1 MTKKSIKWVARLI
14 SIAVLASLLL
24 VSQVHASINI
34 NVEAVQKSVAFLY
47 AADSHGDVDK
57 TKPIGTGFFVEI
69 PLKSDPQRAYR
80 VLVTARHMV
89 DPTWAQC
96 GQANPEVIYARVN
109 KKTYTPGSGV
119 SGVDFLRVDLSEQG
133 KPTWRHHSDDHV
145 DAAVILLTANKENV
159 EIFDTGAVPVGLFPT
174 EVETAS
180 ESIGNPIMSAGLMP
194 GLTGTTRN
202 YPIFKFGQISNIP
215 PEDIE
220 MHCGPNLPASFVKVW
235 LIAANLVPGN
245 SGSPI
250 FHVPLGGSGMNIGGT
265 RPMLLGVQSISFLGA
280 DVAGMT
286 PVKYVYE
293 ILQSMG
299 LPDGDL
305 RRGLQPPPSPTP
317 PSAKP

>member
-119 SGVDFLRVDLSEQG
+119 SGVDFYV
-133 KPTWRHHSDDHV
+133 
-145 DAAVILLTANKENV
+145 LTYQNKEN
-159 EIFDTGAVPVGLFPT
+159 
-174 EVETAS
+174 
-180 ESIGNPIMSAGLMP
+180 
-194 GLTGTTRN
+194 
-202 YPIFKFGQISNIP
+202 Q
-215 PEDIE
+215 
-220 MHCGPNLPASFVKVW
+220 
-235 LIAANLVPGN
+235 
-245 SGSPI
+245 
-250 FHVPLGGSGMNIGGT
+250 
-265 RPMLLGVQSISFLGA
+265 LGVIIVTIMWMQQLYFSQLTRKTLKFSIPVQFQWGFFPQKWKQHRKVLATQSCLL
-280 DVAGMT
+280 V
-286 PVKYVYE
+286 
-293 ILQSMG
+293 
-299 LPDGDL
+299 
-305 RRGLQPPPSPTP
+305 
-317 PSAKP
+317 